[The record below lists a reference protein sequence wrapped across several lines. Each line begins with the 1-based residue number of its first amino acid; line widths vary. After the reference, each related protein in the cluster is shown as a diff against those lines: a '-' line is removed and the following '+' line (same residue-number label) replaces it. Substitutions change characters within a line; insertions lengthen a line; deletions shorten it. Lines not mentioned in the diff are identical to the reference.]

1 MTAWSHRFEDH
12 VYIVI
17 NGACVAK
24 DLAHFEKLRKQMGG
38 DVHMKFETDVTLV
51 CHPRP
56 ACAEGDV
63 PSGCRTSRRWRT

>member
-1 MTAWSHRFEDH
+1 MVHRFEDH

-38 DVHMKFETDVTLV
+38 DVHMKFETDVHAG
-51 CHPRP
+51 CHPR
-56 ACAEGDV
+56 A
-63 PSGCRTSRRWRT
+63 RLRRR